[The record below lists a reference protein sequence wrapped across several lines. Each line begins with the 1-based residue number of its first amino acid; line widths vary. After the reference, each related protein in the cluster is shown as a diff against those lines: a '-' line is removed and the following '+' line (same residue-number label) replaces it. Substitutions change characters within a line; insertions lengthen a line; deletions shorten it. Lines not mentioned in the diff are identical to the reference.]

1 MPEVLTLLPT
11 TRPPGTQ
18 PGPNVIAETV
28 HVRTNSGSGSV
39 SSNNRNVEPR
49 SNIGSPHRR
58 TAASDGRSTRPR
70 RTNIDFGLSRNSLLP
85 PSTGQW
91 QPFDIHRMESSYVA
105 IANSINNL
113 AAYQLIRRPND
124 VNSEI
129 IQTIQ
134 EKNVAARNGGD
145 TALLSAFDE
154 KLKDLI
160 MN

>member
-1 MPEVLTLLPT
+1 MLGLIVGLVRSHPTTVTRNLEVTLVVPAGVLLPVMD
-11 TRPPGTQ
+11 GQ
-18 PGPNVIAETV
+18 
-28 HVRTNSGSGSV
+28 HVLGVQTLILV
-39 SSNNRNVEPR
+39 
-49 SNIGSPHRR
+49 
-58 TAASDGRSTRPR
+58 
-70 RTNIDFGLSRNSLLP
+70 SRNPLLP

-134 EKNVAARNGGD
+134 EKNVAARNGD
-145 TALLSAFDE
+145 DAALLSAFDE
-154 KLKDLI
+154 KLKDSNDELDVARPSHKNI
-160 MN
+160 VSNLRNQSNEESEPTDN